1 MTLGSFAL
9 FAWGGDNTIRTLAW
23 HLAMLQGFDPVAAT
37 AFNGVS
43 WSISIEMACYA
54 LFSLGAR
61 AGDRALLAVSLLMVM
76 VCGVWLASMGSLP
89 GAWTGEFLP
98 RGGLGFFLGQLLW
111 RGRGPLARVPWLV
124 LVLAAGAGLY
134 FNDTRIGAL
143 VPLLVLSWTSLVV
156 LALRLSLLDRGLFLW
171 LGERSFG
178 LYMMHMLVVETVDTI
193 WPPQGLSMAALALS
207 QAMILLLALL
217 AAEAAY
223 RLVEVPARRAIR
235 ARWAA
240 RQAHDPAAGMQPA

>member
-1 MTLGSFAL
+1 
-9 FAWGGDNTIRTLAW
+9 
-23 HLAMLQGFDPVAAT
+23 
-37 AFNGVS
+37 
-43 WSISIEMACYA
+43 
-54 LFSLGAR
+54 
-61 AGDRALLAVSLLMVM
+61 
-76 VCGVWLASMGSLP
+76 
-89 GAWTGEFLP
+89 
-98 RGGLGFFLGQLLW
+98 
-111 RGRGPLARVPWLV
+111 
-124 LVLAAGAGLY
+124 
-134 FNDTRIGAL
+134 
-143 VPLLVLSWTSLVV
+143 VLSWTSLVV